1 MRLRLGSSVI
11 AAIGVAVAIG
21 TVPSVAVTQTSLSPD
36 TPTWWHKFQIVS
48 APGFTPAQ
56 AGARGSVR
64 VGANIDVSNEAGPQ
78 CETSIWIDP
87 NNPSRLVGG
96 ADEIFRRAMPG

>member
-78 CETSIWIDP
+78 SETSISVKP
-87 NNPSRLVGG
+87 TKPAPPAGGANPSFRLPM
-96 ADEIFRRAMPG
+96 R